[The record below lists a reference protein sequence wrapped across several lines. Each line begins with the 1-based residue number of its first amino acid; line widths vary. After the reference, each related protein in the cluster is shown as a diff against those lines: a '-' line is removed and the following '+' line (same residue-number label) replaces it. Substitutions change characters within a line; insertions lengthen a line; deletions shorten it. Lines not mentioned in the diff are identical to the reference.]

1 MLFQV
6 QTENFDAMST
16 AVQDTVSAAIADA
29 VVTENSIQ
37 LFEMAKS
44 GGWIMVVL
52 AIMLAFAIY
61 LFLERLVVLVK
72 ATKED
77 KTFMIPYYEIGLDP
91 LCGWGF
97 DITDAFTGEHL
108 GVQKEFIEARVPAG
122 DCKVFTGTLV
132 KVR

>member
-72 ATKED
+72 ATK
-77 KTFMIPYYEIGLDP
+77 
-91 LCGWGF
+91 
-97 DITDAFTGEHL
+97 
-108 GVQKEFIEARVPAG
+108 
-122 DCKVFTGTLV
+122 
-132 KVR
+132 